1 MTQTR
6 QRLTGP
12 TYAQR
17 SALLDRSFALAMKSS
32 ASILQCQKQTFVAT
46 PQLIESIRL
55 LQLTHAELRQFVEHE
70 IEKNPLL
77 ELASNDGEAS
87 SDVLSTSG
95 GDAYISAHENV
106 GHGLTTS
113 CALERLSQSKSP
125 GATTNVP
132 PIQGLARDQ
141 FTAESE
147 TLHNYVAR
155 QIALTVF
162 PPQDQ
167 LIAGELAGHLD
178 DTGYLRV
185 DLLELAGSLNV
196 READVERVLGTLQRF
211 DPPGVFARTLSEC
224 LEIQLRQRDRFDP
237 AMAALVANL
246 EMLAQRDFQALKRRC
261 GVDEDDILDML
272 HEIRA
277 LDPKPGN
284 RFQSGGPEFIT
295 PDVLVQPAPGGGWQV
310 ELEPDTLPKLL
321 INQTYFAEV
330 SRATSQDSRDQAFLK
345 ECLQNANWL
354 IRSLDQRAK
363 TILKVAAE
371 IVRQQDAF
379 LERGVAHLRPL
390 NLRAVAD
397 AINMHES
404 TVSRVTSQKY
414 MLTPRGVFEL
424 KYFFT
429 VAIASSDGGDGHS
442 AEAVRHRI
450 KAMVAG
456 EPNNNVLS
464 DDDIV
469 ARLKETG
476 VEIARRTVAKY
487 RDSMN
492 IPSSVQRRREKRMK
506 A

>member
-1 MTQTR
+1 MR
-6 QRLTGP
+6 
-12 TYAQR
+12 
-17 SALLDRSFALAMKSS
+17 FS
-32 ASILQCQKQTFVAT
+32 ASQLQRQKQSLSIT

-55 LQLTHAELRQFVEHE
+55 LQLTHAELRQFVEQE

-77 ELASNDGEAS
+77 ELAPNDGGALG
-87 SDVLSTSG
+87 DVLSTSAEDPHIG
-95 GDAYISAHENV
+95 ARENDV
-106 GHGLTTS
+106 DEPTRTGAPEQPMQWKSTRDTTS
-113 CALERLSQSKSP
+113 IPPGQSLALGE
-125 GATTNVP
+125 
-132 PIQGLARDQ
+132 
-141 FTAESE
+141 FTASAE
-147 TLHNYVAR
+147 TLHDHVAR
-155 QIALTVF
+155 QIALTAYT
-162 PPQDQ
+162 PQER
-167 LIAGELAGHLD
+167 LIARALSDHLE
-178 DTGYLRV
+178 DTGYLQV

-196 READVERVLGTLQRF
+196 READVERVLRTLQLF
-211 DPPGVFARTLSEC
+211 DPPGIFARTLSEC

-237 AMAALVANL
+237 AIATLVANL
-246 EMLAQRDFQALKRRC
+246 EMLAQRDFQALKRHC
-261 GVDEDDILDML
+261 GVGEDDLLDML

-284 RFQSGGPEFIT
+284 RFQSGGPESII
-295 PDVLVQPAPGGGWQV
+295 PDVWVQPSPGGGWQI

-330 SRATSQDSRDQAFLK
+330 SRVTAHNSKDQAFLND
-345 ECLQNANWL
+345 CFQNANWL

-379 LERGVAHLRPL
+379 FEHGIAHLRPL
-390 NLRAVAD
+390 NLRTVAD

-404 TVSRVTSQKY
+404 TISRVTSHKY

-429 VAIASSDGGDGHS
+429 VAIASSQGGDAHS

-450 KAMVAG
+450 KAMVAV
-456 EPNNNVLS
+456 ESPDDVLS

-469 ARLKETG
+469 VRLKETG
-476 VEIARRTVAKY
+476 IDIARRTVAKY
-487 RDSMN
+487 REAMN
-492 IPSSVQRRREKRMK
+492 IPSSVQRRREKRLW